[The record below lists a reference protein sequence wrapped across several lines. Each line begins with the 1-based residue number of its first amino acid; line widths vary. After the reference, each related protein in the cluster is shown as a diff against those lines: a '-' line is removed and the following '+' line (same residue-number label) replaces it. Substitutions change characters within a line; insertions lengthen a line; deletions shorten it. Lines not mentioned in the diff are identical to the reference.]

1 MSAIEYGIEKGYIEK
16 QPTENERE
24 EKYFIFPKRILLEPM
39 LHKILA
45 EMSELGY
52 DIAFNEREKI
62 YVATNKTILSKEK
75 EEAANNLDKVH
86 SICEECKEPYK
97 DVLNS
102 VIGASLFISQESKID
117 LKETIG
123 IFCSKIY
130 NDAIKWVDEGG
141 PERVK
146 VIEVSGEELI
156 EELDA
161 LIRSMK

>member
-62 YVATNKTILSKEK
+62 YVATNKTLLSKEK

-86 SICEECKEPYK
+86 SICEECKELYD
-97 DVLNS
+97 DVLHS
-102 VIGASLFISQESKID
+102 VIGACLFISEESKVD

-123 IFCSKIY
+123 IFCSKVY

-141 PERVK
+141 PDRMKMFK
-146 VIEVSGEELI
+146 VTGEELI

>member
-62 YVATNKTILSKEK
+62 YVATNKTLLSKEK

-86 SICEECKEPYK
+86 SICEKCK
-97 DVLNS
+97 
-102 VIGASLFISQESKID
+102 GAYDDLLSNVKGAVCFISEYTKID
-117 LKETIG
+117 AKETVG
-123 IFCSKIY
+123 ILCSKIY
-130 NDAIKWVDEGG
+130 NDTVKWIDEGG
-141 PERVK
+141 YKEL
-146 VIEVSGEELI
+146 EVSGEELI